1 MLSPPLT
8 TVRIAQ
14 RNIGN
19 PAARLLL
26 DQVADP
32 AAPHERIVLEPK
44 LIVRGST
51 GMVSDERR
59 QPK

>member
-14 RNIGN
+14 REIGN
-19 PAARLLL
+19 QAARLLL
-26 DQVADP
+26 DAIAAP
-32 AAPHERIVLEPK
+32 AARSERVMLEPR

-51 GMVSDERR
+51 AKPREL
-59 QPK
+59 